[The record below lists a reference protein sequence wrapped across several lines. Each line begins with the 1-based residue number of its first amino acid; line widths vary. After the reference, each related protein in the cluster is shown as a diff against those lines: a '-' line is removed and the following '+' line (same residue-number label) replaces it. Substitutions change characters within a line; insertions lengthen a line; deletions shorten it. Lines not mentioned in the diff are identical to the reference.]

1 MKRKYGKII
10 INFVLDGR
18 NVIMRNSKDDGVSE
32 LIDIILKSY
41 LSIDGHRYEF
51 TSMKLIP
58 SSKTKHSFAMAKRDI
73 KDIKKED
80 KEVTHDRQQ

>member
-1 MKRKYGKII
+1 VKRKYGKII

-58 SSKTKHSFAMAKRDI
+58 SSKTKHPFAMAKRDI